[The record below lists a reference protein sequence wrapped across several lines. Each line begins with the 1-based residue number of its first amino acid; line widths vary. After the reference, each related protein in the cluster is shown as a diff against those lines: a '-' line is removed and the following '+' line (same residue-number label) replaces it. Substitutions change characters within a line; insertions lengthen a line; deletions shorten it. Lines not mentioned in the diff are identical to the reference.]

1 VRDPATRSE
10 RHDAHRALVTTPVAC
25 VALALEPLGAIAGTT
40 SGILGFVS
48 MAGASLLSGFVNAR
62 ITDTVTSTSVA
73 YVVFG
78 SLALV
83 SMLLAG
89 AGQATGPSTRSR

>member
-1 VRDPATRSE
+1 MV
-10 RHDAHRALVTTPVAC
+10 
-25 VALALEPLGAIAGTT
+25 GAP
-40 SGILGFVS
+40 
-48 MAGASLLSGFVNAR
+48 LLSGFVDAR
-62 ITDTVTSTSVA
+62 ITNTVTPMSVA

-83 SMLLAG
+83 STLLAG

>member
-1 VRDPATRSE
+1 
-10 RHDAHRALVTTPVAC
+10 
-25 VALALEPLGAIAGTT
+25 
-40 SGILGFVS
+40 

-62 ITDTVTSTSVA
+62 ITDTVTSMSVA

-78 SLALV
+78 SLALM
-83 SMLLAG
+83 STLLAG

>member
-1 VRDPATRSE
+1 
-10 RHDAHRALVTTPVAC
+10 
-25 VALALEPLGAIAGTT
+25 
-40 SGILGFVS
+40 

-83 SMLLAG
+83 STLLAG
-89 AGQATGPSTRSR
+89 AGQGQATGPSTRSR

>member
-1 VRDPATRSE
+1 M
-10 RHDAHRALVTTPVAC
+10 AC

-48 MAGASLLSGFVNAR
+48 MAGASLLSGFVDAR
-62 ITDTVTSTSVA
+62 ITNTVTPMSVA

-83 SMLLAG
+83 STLLAG